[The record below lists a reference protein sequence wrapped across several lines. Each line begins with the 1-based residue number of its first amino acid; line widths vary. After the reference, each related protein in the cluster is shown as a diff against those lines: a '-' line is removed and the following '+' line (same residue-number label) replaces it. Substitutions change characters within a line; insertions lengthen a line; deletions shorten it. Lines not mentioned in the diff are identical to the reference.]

1 MAIRACNLL
10 DHLCDEGCWKSR
22 GFLFLNFTL
31 QKASLAK
38 KQQGTLSKATTGAMV
53 MSAASVGLNLLQDM
67 NEPVFE
73 MKFESLSPTSKVAY
87 KLVDRE
93 TSYSQLSP
101 R

>member
-1 MAIRACNLL
+1 
-10 DHLCDEGCWKSR
+10 
-22 GFLFLNFTL
+22 
-31 QKASLAK
+31 
-38 KQQGTLSKATTGAMV
+38 

-101 R
+101 C

>member
-1 MAIRACNLL
+1 M
-10 DHLCDEGCWKSR
+10 
-22 GFLFLNFTL
+22 
-31 QKASLAK
+31 QKTSLAK

-87 KLVDRE
+87 RLDDKEALYMRNV
-93 TSYSQLSP
+93 
-101 R
+101 

>member
-1 MAIRACNLL
+1 M
-10 DHLCDEGCWKSR
+10 
-22 GFLFLNFTL
+22 

-67 NEPVFE
+67 SEPVFE

-87 KLVDRE
+87 RLDDKEALYMRNV
-93 TSYSQLSP
+93 
-101 R
+101 

>member
-1 MAIRACNLL
+1 M
-10 DHLCDEGCWKSR
+10 
-22 GFLFLNFTL
+22 

-38 KQQGTLSKATTGAMV
+38 KQQGTLSNATTGAMV

-87 KLVDRE
+87 RLDDKEALYMRNV
-93 TSYSQLSP
+93 
-101 R
+101 

>member
-1 MAIRACNLL
+1 M
-10 DHLCDEGCWKSR
+10 
-22 GFLFLNFTL
+22 

-67 NEPVFE
+67 IEPVFE

-87 KLVDRE
+87 RLDDEEALYMRNV
-93 TSYSQLSP
+93 
-101 R
+101 

>member
-1 MAIRACNLL
+1 M
-10 DHLCDEGCWKSR
+10 
-22 GFLFLNFTL
+22 

-53 MSAASVGLNLLQDM
+53 MSAASVGLNLFQDM

-87 KLVDRE
+87 RLDDKEALYMRNV
-93 TSYSQLSP
+93 
-101 R
+101 

>member
-1 MAIRACNLL
+1 MLEVKKI
-10 DHLCDEGCWKSR
+10 S
-22 GFLFLNFTL
+22 FLNFKL

-87 KLVDRE
+87 RLVDKE
-93 TSYSQLSP
+93 TLDM
-101 R
+101 RNV

>member
-1 MAIRACNLL
+1 M
-10 DHLCDEGCWKSR
+10 
-22 GFLFLNFTL
+22 

-73 MKFESLSPTSKVAY
+73 MKFESLSPKSKVAY
-87 KLVDRE
+87 RLDDKEALYMRNV
-93 TSYSQLSP
+93 
-101 R
+101 